1 MFSLIKPLGII
12 INVLCLLLISSP
24 STYAEEKSAISLK
37 KEINELSSSIESGKE
52 KSQAMQKEIRALDK
66 KLNKISQDK
75 HNTEKKIKDIENQ
88 LQDSTKQQAKLRTD
102 LVNEQDALA
111 QQLLALYQAG
121 EQSHLRLLFRQD
133 EPSDISRT
141 MKYMEYMN
149 NTRLNKIKKVQITL
163 KRLSE
168 LDEEIKKNRIV
179 LKDLAKDLSKQK
191 EETGVLLEQRSASRK
206 KLQRSIASKEK
217 ELDALFA
224 QEARLQNVVAELPEA
239 KPNKTQ
245 ANRESNKNVSN
256 TPTGKAV
263 STHNVSNQAFSK
275 LKGELSWPINGRLV
289 HRYNTR
295 RNAQLRWKG
304 VFLSASGGSKVK
316 AVAKGSVV
324 FSDWMDGYGY
334 LMIIQHDSDY
344 LSLYAYNRAL
354 YKKEGESV
362 KANEA
367 IAAVGNTGSMEKN
380 GLYFEIRKGKTPLN
394 PSKWIKD

>member
-1 MFSLIKPLGII
+1 MFSLIKKLSII
-12 INVLCLLLISSP
+12 INVLCLLLFY
-24 STYAEEKSAISLK
+24 STTIYAEEKSAISIK

-66 KLNKISQDK
+66 KLNKISQNQ
-75 HNTEKKIKDIENQ
+75 HNTEKKIKDIEKQ
-88 LQDSTKQQAKLRTD
+88 LQDSTKQQAKLKTD
-102 LVNEQDALA
+102 LVKEQDALA
-111 QQLLALYQAG
+111 QQLQALYQAG

-149 NTRLNKIKKVQITL
+149 NARLNKIKKVQTTL

-168 LDEEIKKNRIV
+168 LDEEIKRSRID
-179 LKDLAKDLSKQK
+179 LKSLSKDLSKQK
-191 EETGVLLEQRSASRK
+191 EETAVLLEQRSASRK

-239 KPNKTQ
+239 KSNKSQ
-245 ANRESNKNVSN
+245 ANNESSKSVSN
-256 TPTGKAV
+256 TPTGKTV
-263 STHNVSNQAFSK
+263 STHKVSNEAFSK

-316 AVAKGSVV
+316 AVAKGNVV

-334 LMIIQHDSDY
+334 LMIIQHDGDY

-362 KANEA
+362 NANEA
-367 IAAVGNTGSMEKN
+367 IAAVGNTGSMEEN
-380 GLYFEIRKGKTPLN
+380 GLYFEIRKGQTPLN
-394 PSKWIKD
+394 PSKWIKG